1 MQRLQHVFQRAA
13 LALGLLTA
21 GIGGGYGLYQ
31 PPLADSDTACVST
44 TQVATAAGTR
54 VYVLA
59 SMGDN
64 PSRSAAHATCS
75 CGNA

>member
-31 PPLADSDTACVST
+31 PQSADSDTACVST

-54 VYVLA
+54 AYVLA

-64 PSRSAAHATCS
+64 PSRSAAHAACS